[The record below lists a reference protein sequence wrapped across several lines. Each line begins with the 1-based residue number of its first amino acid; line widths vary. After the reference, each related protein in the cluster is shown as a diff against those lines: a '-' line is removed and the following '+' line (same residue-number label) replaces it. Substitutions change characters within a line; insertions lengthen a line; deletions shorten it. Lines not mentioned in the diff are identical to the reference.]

1 MKSVRRN
8 KVFVFCLFVIP
19 ALILFT
25 VLVLIP
31 FVKTFLYSLTDW
43 NGISKDFNYVG
54 LKNFENL
61 WNDRV
66 MRTSLI
72 NNMKFCIW
80 GGFFTFL
87 FALLNAVLATQSRLR
102 EKKLYRIILFIPNV
116 LPGVIIALLW
126 KFVFTPN
133 FGLLNSGLE
142 MVGLEALTK
151 NWLGDKST
159 VIACLIFVWVWCSI
173 GFYMVLFISAIESI
187 PTSFFEAAEL
197 DGANAWQRF
206 WTVTWPLLKETTKT
220 AVVYFFINAFSGCYS
235 LVRVMTE
242 GGPARASEVMTSYMF
257 TTAFSIN
264 KFAYASAMGVV
275 IFLVIMIASA
285 ILLLLTRTKDP
296 IEY

>member
-1 MKSVRRN
+1 MK
-8 KVFVFCLFVIP
+8 I
-19 ALILFT
+19 
-25 VLVLIP
+25 
-31 FVKTFLYSLTDW
+31 
-43 NGISKDFNYVG
+43 
-54 LKNFENL
+54 
-61 WNDRV
+61 
-66 MRTSLI
+66 
-72 NNMKFCIW
+72 
-80 GGFFTFL
+80 
-87 FALLNAVLATQSRLR
+87 
-102 EKKLYRIILFIPNV
+102 
-116 LPGVIIALLW
+116 LLW